1 MRPLPAEATVMDPFV
16 SGTFCELQGILS
28 SPVIRRCEVE
38 NLMGL
43 RLFANLS
50 STTLICRLAVSKP
63 FSEVSSAAAPAPEH
77 LGPSVSG
84 THTHMSRANL
94 GGGDGGSAGQMAL
107 VSSTYTKKGIS
118 CTRVSFLG
126 LAANSGATWM
136 TLFMTLRR

>member
-1 MRPLPAEATVMDPFV
+1 MRPLPAEATVMDPFG

-84 THTHMSRANL
+84 THTHTCCGPTSEEGTEEVR
-94 GGGDGGSAGQMAL
+94 GRW
-107 VSSTYTKKGIS
+107 S
-118 CTRVSFLG
+118 CREY
-126 LAANSGATWM
+126 
-136 TLFMTLRR
+136 